1 MFTDERKMF
10 SFSIEN
16 LPYVSYLK
24 EALEILVFF
33 PDGITVDNSNSSSL
47 TNFKVAGTTFTDL

>member
-1 MFTDERKMF
+1 MFTDERKM
-10 SFSIEN
+10 FSIEN

-33 PDGITVDNSNSSSL
+33 QMAPQS
-47 TNFKVAGTTFTDL
+47 TTATAPL